1 MFFEKL
7 YVEFIKDNLLTFIIY
22 LLIILFLFPIEG
34 LVLPNIYGTLFDNIK
49 TSKFKENPFDVWNNL
64 LKGNVGGLMFLI
76 ILVWITIILTDY
88 AKSEIEAI
96 ITPRYMQYVRNLF
109 FEGTINMHDTGN
121 FKDVKSGDYI
131 ARIMELSRNL
141 RDSFQYGF
149 SRLLPEL
156 VVTLMIIAFLCYRD
170 PDIGKIVLF
179 SFIICIAIFSMYGLK
194 LTDLIMKKEKHFLDE
209 ISENLQNNFN
219 NLMNIYIN
227 NNTDETINKN
237 AKLEKY
243 NEDLTVEIMNEENKA
258 ILSTQIITVL
268 TYGIGVYYLF
278 ISLKDGR
285 ITTPNAIAYILLLGQ
300 YLSLLMDLN
309 YGIVHN
315 VIYRMGI
322 VLASKDELTE
332 IFSHI
337 ENNKKEIKF
346 TKNNIKFEKLS
357 FKYDNKDTSTEYLFK
372 DFTLD
377 IKDNEKIGIVGRSGS
392 GKTTLMKMLVK
403 LHEPTEGK
411 IYVGDIEISD
421 VSKRSLR
428 SHVNYVNQKTNLFND
443 SLMFNLQYGNNKSEK
458 EIEQLLKKYKL
469 DVVFSDLNDGYNTD
483 VGINGGNLS
492 LGMQKVTTLVR
503 GILKQCK
510 IIIFDEPLAGLD
522 KNTREKVMKLLF
534 NECKGRTI
542 IVITHDQ
549 EIIPYLDRTIN
560 INELQKK

>member
-1 MFFEKL
+1 
-7 YVEFIKDNLLTFIIY
+7 
-22 LLIILFLFPIEG
+22 
-34 LVLPNIYGTLFDNIK
+34 
-49 TSKFKENPFDVWNNL
+49 
-64 LKGNVGGLMFLI
+64 
-76 ILVWITIILTDY
+76 
-88 AKSEIEAI
+88 
-96 ITPRYMQYVRNLF
+96 
-109 FEGTINMHDTGN
+109 
-121 FKDVKSGDYI
+121 
-131 ARIMELSRNL
+131 
-141 RDSFQYGF
+141 
-149 SRLLPEL
+149 
-156 VVTLMIIAFLCYRD
+156 
-170 PDIGKIVLF
+170 
-179 SFIICIAIFSMYGLK
+179 
-194 LTDLIMKKEKHFLDE
+194 
-209 ISENLQNNFN
+209 
-219 NLMNIYIN
+219 
-227 NNTDETINKN
+227 
-237 AKLEKY
+237 
-243 NEDLTVEIMNEENKA
+243 
-258 ILSTQIITVL
+258 
-268 TYGIGVYYLF
+268 
-278 ISLKDGR
+278 
-285 ITTPNAIAYILLLGQ
+285 
-300 YLSLLMDLN
+300 
-309 YGIVHN
+309 
-315 VIYRMGI
+315 MGI